1 MNKPGNKARR
11 LLALL
16 TFILASLFLVFIFF
30 ATRNALDV
38 WERLQT
44 LPKPLFYTYS
54 TLIVLF
60 ILGSI
65 WLIYKILR
73 PQALRP
79 ADAEPPL
86 NEEQLKIQLKQAENT
101 GINTESLHQELSELK
116 ARKASGRI
124 YVALFGDVSTGKS
137 SIIKALLPDAKV
149 DISVR
154 AGSTQEIKQYLWA
167 SSAGDELVLTDLPG
181 RNEAGGNIESLI
193 EEEARRAQLVIYV
206 CESDLSRSQ
215 LEDVSYLLGYNK
227 PLIICI
233 NKSDRLSTT
242 DRKLIEKSLRIRLDQ
257 AENVTLAFVQSGGQE
272 EVIQI
277 QADGEERSLTR
288 PRNPQI
294 DSLAFAIQEQIDLQS
309 DQLNLLRDAS
319 VFVLIRQK
327 LDEATQ
333 TYRQNEGEK
342 IIKSSTRKAVF
353 GALASLSPGSDLIIQ
368 GIVGTAMVKQLCA
381 LYDTPVKALDIDQFF
396 DFSQG
401 QIKKS
406 IPLLLAVAGNAMKAF
421 PGIGTVTGGLT
432 HAFAYGLIF
441 DALGHAV
448 HQTLQQRGTLKPIPA
463 AISFGDYLNQNMQG
477 QNLQGKATQLA
488 KLVFEASR
496 DQAKQNESP

>member
-1 MNKPGNKARR
+1 MDQPGKKTRH

-16 TFILASLFLVFIFF
+16 TFIAASLFLVFVFF
-30 ATRNALDV
+30 ATRNALEV
-38 WERLQT
+38 WERLQSV
-44 LPKPLFYTYS
+44 PRPLFYTYVA
-54 TLIVLF
+54 LISAF
-60 ILGSI
+60 ILGSL

-73 PQALRP
+73 PQAFRSP
-79 ADAEPPL
+79 SSKIPL
-86 NEEQLKIQLKQAENT
+86 TEEQLNAQLTEAQNK
-101 GINTESLHQELSELK
+101 GINTNGLEEELIELN

-137 SIIKALLPDAKV
+137 SIIKALLPNARV

-154 AGSTQEIKQYLWA
+154 AGSTQEIKQYLWK
-167 SSAGDELVLTDLPG
+167 STAGDELVLTDLPG
-181 RNEAGGNIESLI
+181 RNETGGKLESLI

-215 LEDVSYLLGYNK
+215 LEDISHLLSYNK
-227 PLIICI
+227 PIIICI

-242 DRKLIEKSLRIRLDQ
+242 DRKLIEKSLRIRLNQ
-257 AENVTLAFVQSGGQE
+257 AENITLAFVQSGGEE

-288 PRNPQI
+288 PRNPDV
-294 DSLAFAIQEQIDLQS
+294 DSLASAIQEQIDLQS
-309 DQLNLLRDAS
+309 DQLSLLRDAS
-319 VFVLIRQK
+319 VFVLIKQK

-333 TYRQNEGEK
+333 IHRRQEGEK
-342 IIKSSTRKAVF
+342 IVKSSTKKAIF
-353 GALASLSPGSDLIIQ
+353 GALAALSPGSDLIIQ
-368 GIVGTAMVKQLCA
+368 GVIGTAMVKQLCA

-421 PGIGTVTGGLT
+421 PGIGTVSGGLT

-448 HQTLQQRGTLKPIPA
+448 HQTLQQRGALKPVPA

-477 QNLQGKATQLA
+477 KAMELA
-488 KLVFEASR
+488 KLVFESS
-496 DQAKQNESP
+496 QNKANPD